1 MTPWTERSSE
11 ERALLNPSFCALL
24 LWHAANGHMAKDGV
38 PLAFEETFLVLPLVL
53 HRGTRESL
61 PRTARTSL
69 AVWLIDNPL
78 ARSRVAGRARLLV
91 PFTKESLLF
100 GGVHGLFRFQDGSL
114 APGSG
119 WKPSFTRTVADSSDE
134 VRECLKRAEFVGGWF
149 AQAGSASSVLALL
162 GVRP

>member
-11 ERALLNPSFCALL
+11 ERALLNPSFCSLL
-24 LWHAANGHMAKDGV
+24 LWHAASGHKAKDGLL
-38 PLAFEETFLVLPLVL
+38 LAFDQTFLVLPFVL
-53 HRGTRESL
+53 HRDTRESL

-69 AVWLIDNPL
+69 AVWLAEHPL
-78 ARSRVAGRARLLV
+78 ARSRVASRARLLV

-100 GGVHGLFRFQDGSL
+100 GGVHGLFRFHDGFL
-114 APGSG
+114 LPELG
-119 WKPSFTRTVADSSDE
+119 WKSSVTRTVADASDE